1 MKAKQ
6 IIKTCTDAA
15 MYVLFLLLMEQHLIA
30 DAAHEWMGIAVFALF
45 LLHNALNYRWYAAL
59 FKGRYNCLRVVQTA
73 INFLLWLAMLGC
85 IVSSLMISGTVFSG
99 LVIPGS
105 RYGAMIHMVCTAWV
119 FVLMSLHLGL
129 HWAQFTTM
137 ARRVNLNANLRAAV
151 VWALRAVAL
160 AICAVGVWVFIDRAF
175 YEELFLISEYKM
187 YDYDANAFVYIL
199 ETAALSVMFV
209 SAAYYG
215 KKLRLFFL
223 QKHKEAKT

>member
-1 MKAKQ
+1 
-6 IIKTCTDAA
+6 

-99 LVIPGS
+99 IVIPGS

-119 FVLMSLHLGL
+119 FVLMSLHSGL
-129 HWAQFTTM
+129 HWAQFTVI
-137 ARRVNLNANLRAAV
+137 ARRVKLRENAKKVIVWICRALVLAV
-151 VWALRAVAL
+151 
-160 AICAVGVWVFIDRAF
+160 CAVGVWIFVDRSF
-175 YEELFLISEYKM
+175 YEELFLLSEYKTH
-187 YDYDANAFVYIL
+187 DYDANAFVYML
-199 ETAALSVMFV
+199 ETAALSAVFV
-209 SAAYYG
+209 SIAYYI
-215 KKLRLFFL
+215 KKLYLFISR
-223 QKHKEAKT
+223 KSKETVK

>member
-99 LVIPGS
+99 IVIPGS

-129 HWAQFTTM
+129 HWAQFV
-137 ARRVNLNANLRAAV
+137 AAAKRVKLNGNLRVAIVWLLRAAMV
-151 VWALRAVAL
+151 

-175 YEELFLISEYKM
+175 YEELFLLSEYKL
-187 YDYDANAFVYIL
+187 YDYGANAFVYMS
-199 ETAALSVMFV
+199 ETAALSAVFV
-209 SAAYYG
+209 SIAYYI
-215 KKLRLFFL
+215 KKLYLFIS
-223 QKHKEAKT
+223 QRSKETTK